1 MGLFL
6 HLPENKSAKA
16 CQAFLWPHILS
27 RDTEQP
33 TVRMKTDCYLDAGN
47 KMRSR

>member
-1 MGLFL
+1 MRLFF

-16 CQAFLWPHILS
+16 CQAFLWLHVLS
-27 RDTEQP
+27 RDIEQP
-33 TVRMKTDCYLDAGN
+33 TVWIETDCCLHAGK